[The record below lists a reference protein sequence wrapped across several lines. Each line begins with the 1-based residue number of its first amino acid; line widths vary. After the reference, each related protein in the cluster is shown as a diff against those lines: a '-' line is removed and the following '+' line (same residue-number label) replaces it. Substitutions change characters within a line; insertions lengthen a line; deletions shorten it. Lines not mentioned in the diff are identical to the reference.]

1 MNEMKTRTVNLAEI
15 AVVVEE
21 HVSTSDDLSSDVLP
35 ANAARQRA
43 QSMGTLTCEV
53 GDVRVIVCTPPEA
66 SAHSD
71 SIVALLTE
79 TLGATFETN
88 GVDLDALPDPAVISV
103 TAQGADVALI
113 YVSEAGKYTQR
124 SAGGDGL
131 LGIGVLRHVP
141 LEVAAELGRA
151 RITMEEILQYGPGS
165 ILELDRT
172 AGSPVDVVVNGSM
185 IARGEV
191 VVLGEEYGI
200 RITEILG
207 RN

>member
-1 MNEMKTRTVNLAEI
+1 
-15 AVVVEE
+15 
-21 HVSTSDDLSSDVLP
+21 
-35 ANAARQRA
+35 
-43 QSMGTLTCEV
+43 
-53 GDVRVIVCTPPEA
+53 
-66 SAHSD
+66 
-71 SIVALLTE
+71 
-79 TLGATFETN
+79 
-88 GVDLDALPDPAVISV
+88 V